1 MIARQVVLAFGWL
14 VVGVGCWV
22 VIQPSGL
29 VDLAGVFLKPDRL
42 WLVIALRL
50 AVGALMWVAATGS
63 RTPRTLKALAALMIV
78 SGLSIP
84 VVGVEGVRSIADW
97 GAGLQ
102 PIALRLVG
110 LVTIG
115 FGAFIVWSVWPRRR
129 ES

>member
-14 VVGVGCWV
+14 VVGTGGWV

-29 VDLAGVFLKPDRL
+29 VDLAGLFLKPDRL
-42 WLVIALRL
+42 WLVIAIRL
-50 AVGALMWVAATGS
+50 TVGALMWVAATGS
-63 RTPRTLKALAALMIV
+63 RTPRTLKVLGALMIV
-78 SGLSIP
+78 SGFAIP
-84 VVGVEGVRSIADW
+84 VVGLEGVRSIADW

-115 FGAFIVWSVWPRRR
+115 FGAFIVWALWPRKI
-129 ES
+129 EP